1 MTVHELTKDNVEQII
16 GNNDTVIIDF
26 WASWCGPCQAFKPV
40 FEAASSSH
48 EDITFVACNTE
59 EQPELAAMFQIRSI
73 PTLFVFRDQIPVFAQ
88 PGMLPAEAL
97 DELLEKVQ
105 ELDMDE
111 VRAKVAPDGNTPIGL
126 RPHAG
131 GGSLV
136 APGSVRAVESATGP
150 GPNRG
155 NNREYRRLQL
165 ADKPPRGFASSCR
178 RHSRSR
184 DRDLRWARPHGGAA

>member
-1 MTVHELTKDNVEQII
+1 MAVQELTKDNVEQLI
-16 GNNDTVIIDF
+16 GDNNTVIIDF

-40 FEAASSSH
+40 FEAASNSH
-48 EDITFVACNTE
+48 DDITFVACNTE

-111 VRAKVAPDGNTPIGL
+111 VRAKVAEHERQT
-126 RPHAG
+126 
-131 GGSLV
+131 
-136 APGSVRAVESATGP
+136 AT
-150 GPNRG
+150 
-155 NNREYRRLQL
+155 
-165 ADKPPRGFASSCR
+165 A
-178 RHSRSR
+178 
-184 DRDLRWARPHGGAA
+184 